1 MRLFDRIEVKHL
13 NKVCLFMYL
22 EDDGEGSP
30 DVHTIN
36 LCWFVKTFHVRCS
49 VRVF

>member
-13 NKVCLFMYL
+13 NNVCLFMYL
-22 EDDGEGSP
+22 EDDCESSP
-30 DVHTIN
+30 YVHTIN
-36 LCWFVKTFHVRCS
+36 LCGFVKTFHVRCF